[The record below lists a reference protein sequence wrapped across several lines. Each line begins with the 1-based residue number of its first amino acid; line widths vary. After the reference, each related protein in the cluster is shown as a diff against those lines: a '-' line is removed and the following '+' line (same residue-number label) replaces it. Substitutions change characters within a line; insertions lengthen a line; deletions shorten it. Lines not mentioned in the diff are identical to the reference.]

1 MTTHPAERFAIVPL
15 STPGRT
21 PDDAIVVGPLSE
33 VTEYIGQS
41 ISRQDAVE
49 QLNRARF
56 SADQIAGLQE
66 KTRGV
71 QVSMVA
77 EATKHLDTRLSAFN
91 KRRADA
97 ARARA
102 DAEAEAEAKRIE
114 TELASLPDP
123 DDPNAASNLPDPS
136 LAPETSDEAPAATKS
151 ALSAHGDPPG
161 DPPAPNNPPPG
172 GPTGELTMQFGAD
185 EVEFPMGEDPDLD
198 PDLPRAP
205 VAAGF
210 DEA

>member
-1 MTTHPAERFAIVPL
+1 MTTHPAERFAIIPL
-15 STPGRT
+15 NTPGRT

-33 VTEYIGQS
+33 VTSYISQS
-41 ISRQDAVE
+41 ISRQDAIAE
-49 QLNRARF
+49 LDRARF

-77 EATKHLDTRLSAFN
+77 EAIKHLDQRLDTLLQ
-91 KRRADA
+91 RRADSI
-97 ARARA
+97 RARKRR
-102 DAEAEAEAKRIE
+102 DEEEEQRRIE

-123 DDPNAASNLPDPS
+123 DDPNAASKEPERS
-136 LAPETSDEAPAATKS
+136 LALEDEEQP
-151 ALSAHGDPPG
+151 AHGDPPG
-161 DPPAPNNPPPG
+161 DPPAPNSGSPG
-172 GPTGELTMQFGAD
+172 GPTGGLTQFGAAD

-205 VAAGF
+205 IAAGF
-210 DEA
+210 D